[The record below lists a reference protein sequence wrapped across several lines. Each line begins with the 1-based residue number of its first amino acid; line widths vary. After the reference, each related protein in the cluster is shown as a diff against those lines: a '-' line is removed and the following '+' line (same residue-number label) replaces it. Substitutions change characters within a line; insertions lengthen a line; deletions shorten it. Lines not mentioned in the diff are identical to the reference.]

1 MALNLTTL
9 TNLRQYL
16 YQTGDQTTY
25 DDTLLALYITQISGA
40 ILSYIQRPTPFKYTY
55 TENRSGVGN
64 QLMTLRNFPVLSV
77 SSVTIAVTLSGGYGA
92 YGNNTTSPGSTVSVP
107 AASAFGNTGFSFI
120 SWDGTAAGNMSQ
132 LTLNGYTFFR
142 GTNNVQIV
150 YSAGY
155 SVTNEQYTVTSSTS
169 SGISQYTALQPLGN
183 WGQDDG
189 VFYSS
194 GSSLTALSSG
204 QQPSSAGQYLVT
216 NGVYQFNV
224 ADAGQVLNVNYSY
237 VPTDLEQACIQW
249 VAERY
254 AYRSRIGQKSAS
266 IGGQETSA
274 YDLTPMPGYVALLL
288 NSYKKWMP
296 L

>member
-1 MALNLTTL
+1 MALNLTSL
-9 TNLRQYL
+9 SNLRQYL

-25 DDTLLALYITQISGA
+25 DDALLSMYITQISGA
-40 ILSYIQRPTPFKYTY
+40 ILSYIQRPTPFKYSY

-64 QLMTLRNFPVLSV
+64 NRMMLRNFPVLSV
-77 SSVTIAVTLSGGYGA
+77 SSVSIAPSLCGNYSGY
-92 YGNNTTSPGSTVSVP
+92 TTSAGSVISIP
-107 AASAFGNTGFSFI
+107 AAISFGDTGFSFEP
-120 SWDGTAAGNMSQ
+120 WDGTAAANMSQ